1 MGCAM
6 ARTPL
11 LSSLRRLAL
20 EHRLSL
26 THGVPLDVIRARRAH
41 AAERAAGAM
50 TRRELLAGAIAATT
64 TLALPRPARARR
76 SDAEIAIVGA
86 GIAGLTTALTLADH
100 GVAAQVYEASARVGG
115 RMFTN
120 AGNFWRDG
128 QVSEWGGELI
138 DSGHRTIRRLAR
150 RFRLDLVDLPR
161 SEPRDA
167 EETYFFAGQY
177 YPKQQ
182 ADLDFAPVFAAVAAD
197 AEAAGYPTTHDASTP
212 AGRALDAMS
221 VYDWIESRVP
231 GGHDAPFG
239 QLLDVAYATEYGAD
253 TADQSALNLVYLLA
267 FQPARNSFADF
278 GESDERFH
286 IAGGN
291 QQLPAAIAA
300 ELGVGET
307 IQLGMRLVRIARDGG
322 GGRYALT
329 FERRGGTT
337 EISADVVVLALPFAV
352 LRELDYAGAGFDAL
366 KDEAIQEL
374 GRGHSA
380 KLQLQFRRRLWNEPG
395 PWPGLSNGST
405 YADTGYQGS
414 WDVTRGQDGTSG
426 ILTQFLG
433 GSAVDPLVIKGGF
446 GTSSARSVRRAART
460 GLAQLEPVF
469 PGSTALW
476 NGKATLSVPHASPF
490 FNCSYSYW
498 RVGQYQRF
506 AGYEGAPQDRVLFA
520 GEHTS
525 IDFQGFMEGG
535 AAEGQR
541 AAREVLHLLRRG

>member
-1 MGCAM
+1 M

-20 EHRLSL
+20 EHRLSRMQ
-26 THGVPLDVIRARRAH
+26 GVPLDVIRARRAH
-41 AAERAAGAM
+41 VAERDAGAM

-138 DSGHRTIRRLAR
+138 DSGHRTMRRLAR

-177 YPKQQ
+177 YPKRQ
-182 ADLDFAPVFAAVAAD
+182 ADLDFAPVFAAVSAD
-197 AEAAGYPTTHDASTP
+197 AEAAGYPTTYDASTP

-231 GGHDAPFG
+231 GGHGTAFG

-253 TADQSALNLVYLLA
+253 TTDQSALNLIYLLA
-267 FQPARNSFADF
+267 FQPTRNSFADF

-322 GGRYALT
+322 GRYRLM
-329 FERRGGTT
+329 FERRGGTR
-337 EISADVVVLALPFAV
+337 EIAADIVVLALPFAV
-352 LRELDYAGAGFDAL
+352 LRELDYGGAGFDAL

-374 GRGHSA
+374 GRGRSA
-380 KLQLQFRRRLWNEPG
+380 KLQFQFQRRLWNEPG
-395 PWPGLSNGST
+395 PWPGVSNGST

-414 WDVTRGQDGTSG
+414 WDVSRGQGGASG

-433 GSAVDPLVIKGGF
+433 GGAVDALGVKGGF
-446 GTSSARSVRRAART
+446 GTSSAAPVRRAART

-476 NGKATLSVPHASPF
+476 NGKATLSVPHTSPF

-498 RVGQYQRF
+498 RVGQYPRF
-506 AGYEGAPQDRVLFA
+506 AGYEAVPQGGVLFT

-535 AAEGQR
+535 AAEGRR
-541 AAREVLHLLRRG
+541 AAREVLRLLRQG